1 MRVLR
6 KRKRLNKV
14 AQYKTACTWSFLH
27 LHNYECRRPTAYCV
41 RAKRERDT
49 LHRSSILQNAI
60 ALGEKRRV
68 LHRRFCNFF
77 EPVTF
82 NTGRFTI
89 IMTQEPASR
98 RVVLHRTSYCEPV
111 SQRIWHPAEFGTPE

>member
-1 MRVLR
+1 MHVLR

-27 LHNYECRRPTAYCV
+27 LHNYECRRRTAYCV

-89 IMTQEPASR
+89 Q
-98 RVVLHRTSYCEPV
+98 L
-111 SQRIWHPAEFGTPE
+111 